1 MAWTV
6 DKKASKV
13 GFSIKHMM
21 ISTVRGNFSDYE
33 CDLSLDPQ
41 DLAKSSVSAQIMV
54 QSVNTGERLRDE
66 FLVSKDFFR
75 PEQFP
80 VIHFESS
87 GVRARGSKLSLTG
100 KLRIRDKERSVTLE
114 GSVKGPER
122 SRSGGQ
128 TMTFL
133 LKTEIERDA
142 FDLNFNS
149 ALETG
154 NILVGNKLSIDL
166 QVSVVES

>member
-1 MAWTV
+1 VTWTV
-6 DKKASKV
+6 DKKASKI

-21 ISTVRGNFSDYE
+21 ISTVRGSFSDYD
-33 CDLSLDPQ
+33 CDLVLDPQ
-41 DLAKSSVSAQIMV
+41 DLTSGSVSAKIKV

-80 VIHFESS
+80 VMHFQST
-87 GVRARGSKLSLTG
+87 GVRARGSKLSLVG
-100 KLRIRDKERSVTLE
+100 KLKIRDKERSVTLE

-122 SRSGGQ
+122 SRDGGQ
-128 TMTFL
+128 KMTFL

-154 NILVGNKLSIDL
+154 NILVGNKLSISL
-166 QVSVVES
+166 QISVVES